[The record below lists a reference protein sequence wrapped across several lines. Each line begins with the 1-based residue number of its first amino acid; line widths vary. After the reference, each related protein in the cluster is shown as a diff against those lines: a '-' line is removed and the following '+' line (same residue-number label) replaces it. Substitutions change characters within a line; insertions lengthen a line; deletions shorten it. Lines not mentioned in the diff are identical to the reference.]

1 LEKGHLRSSKSE
13 LASPFFFVAKK
24 GGELRPIADY
34 RKLNDIT
41 IKNKYPL
48 PLVPELIDKWKG
60 CKYFTKLDVRGAFNN
75 IRIKEGDEWK
85 TAFITNRGLYESLVM
100 NFGLVNAPA
109 TFQTMMND
117 IFIDYIR
124 RGDTSVYVDD
134 VIIGTKSD
142 SSGKLDDLAFHEHTV
157 REVLKVFREYKLHLK
172 PEKCEFSQ
180 TQVEYLGFVIT
191 GDTVMMDPT
200 KVDGVKDWPVPTN
213 LTKLRSFIGFI
224 NFYRRFIKD
233 FSTIARPLHDLTKD
247 KAKWIWDEECQQ
259 AFNKLKE
266 VICSE
271 PILVH
276 PDPDKPYMIECDAS
290 SFALGG
296 ILSQKQDNG
305 KWHPVSYLSHS
316 MDKSQRNYPIYDK
329 ELLAIV
335 ESLKKWRHFLKGA
348 KHVVEVL
355 TDHANLQYFR
365 TAQDLKPR
373 QARWASY
380 MEEYKLQLRHRPGRL
395 SGKPDALSRCAD
407 HDDGSNDNK
416 GEILLKE
423 HLFSKIN
430 TVELKSQFDIE
441 IHEEQLRDP
450 LVQDLMKKL
459 EGEASDWDCKEGL
472 WRYHGKVYVPE
483 NLRREVFD
491 SHHSSPAASHPGI
504 KPSID
509 AIGRYYYWPQMKN
522 DVEQRVRNCD
532 TCQRIKSFPSKPVG
546 KLKPNEIP
554 SSPWEIISRD
564 LITGLPE
571 SAGMDAI
578 LVIVDRFSKFVILIA
593 CNSTLDSLGT
603 ARLMRDH
610 VWIDHGTPRIILSDR
625 GPQFASKFT
634 RELSELLG
642 TKLALSTAYHPQ
654 TDGQTERMN
663 QEIEKYLRA
672 FVNFHQNDWT
682 EWLST
687 CQLALNNTIK
697 SSTGFTPFELNYGKY
712 PNPGSVPTAMTFE
725 MPTMEDFVKG
735 LRKSH
740 ESAKLALEK
749 TAESMKKF
757 ADRKRAP
764 TPDYTVGQL
773 VMLSTANLSTE
784 QTCPKFTDKWT
795 GPFEILEKLGELT
808 YKLALPDQWSIS
820 PTFHVDKL
828 RPYHQDPLHPNH
840 PRPPPDLVNKEEE
853 YEVEKILESKY
864 RWNTL
869 HYLVKWVGYPN
880 SENTW
885 VRADKAEHMK
895 DLITDWHKFHP
906 DSPSSL
912 KPTRKLPTDQ
922 EDLLGKLKFGFWEWN
937 PLNWSSSQT
946 SPGRKEIPQK
956 SIRLP
961 GLRVK

>member
-1 LEKGHLRSSKSE
+1 LKGSNEKGKGPSTTTDSIPCKPPVVTPEQFIHRVSDKFSKYTSVQQQLEVLAPHVLFKSHEILSLSNLENIRFPSVSLLVKTVDSNQTSKINALLDSGATCLYIDKRFVEKHNITTRPVSTPMQVYNADGSHNANGVITHKVQLIFTVQGHTTKDWFYVTDLGGKAMIVGMNWLHDHNPIINWKTGLLEFKKCPSSCSGQSVHKKNIDVLINESQVLSESQLELNELRHEIFTYQTMSTKLATKDFDKTHRPTFDEILKGPYGDFKDVFGERGPQELPPSCHWDHAIDLEPGWKDKKWKQRIYPLNPIEQVELDKFLKEGLEKGHLRSSKSE

-48 PLVPELIDKWKG
+48 PLVPKLIDKWKG

-142 SSGKLDDLAFHEHTV
+142 TSGKLDDLAFHEHTV

-180 TQVEYLGFVIT
+180 TQVEYLDFVIT
-191 GDTVMMDPT
+191 GNTVMMDPT

-247 KAKWIWDEECQQ
+247 KAKWIWDEDCQQ

-296 ILSQKQDNG
+296 ILSQKQEND
-305 KWHPVSYLSHS
+305 KWHPISYLSHS

-380 MEEYKLQLRHRPGRL
+380 MEEYKLQLRHRPRRL
-395 SGKPDALSRCAD
+395 SGKPDALS
-407 HDDGSNDNK
+407 
-416 GEILLKE
+416 
-423 HLFSKIN
+423 
-430 TVELKSQFDIE
+430 
-441 IHEEQLRDP
+441 
-450 LVQDLMKKL
+450 
-459 EGEASDWDCKEGL
+459 
-472 WRYHGKVYVPE
+472 
-483 NLRREVFD
+483 
-491 SHHSSPAASHPGI
+491 
-504 KPSID
+504 
-509 AIGRYYYWPQMKN
+509 
-522 DVEQRVRNCD
+522 
-532 TCQRIKSFPSKPVG
+532 
-546 KLKPNEIP
+546 
-554 SSPWEIISRD
+554 
-564 LITGLPE
+564 
-571 SAGMDAI
+571 
-578 LVIVDRFSKFVILIA
+578 
-593 CNSTLDSLGT
+593 
-603 ARLMRDH
+603 
-610 VWIDHGTPRIILSDR
+610 
-625 GPQFASKFT
+625 
-634 RELSELLG
+634 
-642 TKLALSTAYHPQ
+642 
-654 TDGQTERMN
+654 
-663 QEIEKYLRA
+663 
-672 FVNFHQNDWT
+672 
-682 EWLST
+682 
-687 CQLALNNTIK
+687 
-697 SSTGFTPFELNYGKY
+697 
-712 PNPGSVPTAMTFE
+712 
-725 MPTMEDFVKG
+725 
-735 LRKSH
+735 
-740 ESAKLALEK
+740 
-749 TAESMKKF
+749 
-757 ADRKRAP
+757 
-764 TPDYTVGQL
+764 
-773 VMLSTANLSTE
+773 
-784 QTCPKFTDKWT
+784 
-795 GPFEILEKLGELT
+795 
-808 YKLALPDQWSIS
+808 
-820 PTFHVDKL
+820 
-828 RPYHQDPLHPNH
+828 
-840 PRPPPDLVNKEEE
+840 
-853 YEVEKILESKY
+853 
-864 RWNTL
+864 
-869 HYLVKWVGYPN
+869 
-880 SENTW
+880 
-885 VRADKAEHMK
+885 
-895 DLITDWHKFHP
+895 
-906 DSPSSL
+906 
-912 KPTRKLPTDQ
+912 
-922 EDLLGKLKFGFWEWN
+922 
-937 PLNWSSSQT
+937 
-946 SPGRKEIPQK
+946 
-956 SIRLP
+956 
-961 GLRVK
+961 